1 MNRVLFKL
9 PILASDV
16 VTARARVVNVR
27 RYRLEV
33 EVEVF
38 VHSVVGGGERKSH
51 SGYFTVLNLD
61 EKDAFKSIDKGLK
74 VDEDNQREMR
84 MLLKAQKRLE
94 FAEEDKNLHS
104 LKTLEPRL

>member
-1 MNRVLFKL
+1 
-9 PILASDV
+9 
-16 VTARARVVNVR
+16 
-27 RYRLEV
+27 
-33 EVEVF
+33 VEVF
-38 VHSVVGGGERKSH
+38 VHSVVDGGERKSH
-51 SGYFTVLNLD
+51 SGYAIICCTHPSFPAWSLSAHHSKPHAVCLCGSYFTVLNLD
-61 EKDAFKSIDKGLK
+61 DKDAFKPIEQGLK